1 MQTDPQLVDD
11 GAPEDDGSRTERED
25 TPSNGELIDGD
36 PRESYSPA
44 ETHPEPDQIRI
55 GGHDDYALDRA
66 SARERFEWRQ
76 VDFST
81 RCHSGTLIE
90 GIWEG
95 VSVADAMDAA
105 DPSPETTHVALV
117 GVDGYTR
124 CVPVLAVLDGIV
136 GFDCVDG
143 RDDGAPRVV
152 ASGLDSQASV
162 MRLSAIEPVS
172 LAPGEDPGEVE
183 IALPAEEQS
192 VPL

>member
-1 MQTDPQLVDD
+1 MQTNPQFVDD
-11 GAPEDDGSRTERED
+11 GATTDGETAGSET
-25 TPSNGELIDGD
+25 IDGD

-44 ETHPEPDQIRI
+44 ETHPEPERIHI
-55 GGHDDYALDRA
+55 GGHDDYSLDRA
-66 SARERFEWRQ
+66 SAREQFEWRE

-90 GIWEG
+90 GVWAG
-95 VSVADAMDAA
+95 VSVADVLDAA

-124 CVPVLAVLDGIV
+124 CVSVLDVLDGIV

-152 ASGLDSQASV
+152 APGLDSQASV
-162 MRLSAIEPVS
+162 MRLSAIEPLS
-172 LAPGEDPGEVE
+172 LAPGEDPGDVE
-183 IALPAEEQS
+183 GTLSE
-192 VPL
+192 